1 MFKKLTPRVKTLLL
15 NALRSGD
22 YKQTIA
28 RMRVTRRSGPNFVDQ
43 YGMGHCCL
51 GVLTE
56 CAVKDGLISKFTV
69 NNRNQSPTQRIRQ
82 WAGLGDTEMNKLMT
96 LNDGT
101 PNPSKPMDVKERVNR
116 HNFLEIAEWI
126 EANL

>member
-1 MFKKLTPRVKTLLL
+1 MFNKMKPRVKTLLL
-15 NALRSGD
+15 KALRSGD

-28 RMRVTRRSGPNFVDQ
+28 RMRVTKRSGQNFIDQ
-43 YGMGHCCL
+43 HGEGHCCL

-56 CAVKDGLISKFTV
+56 IAKQEGEIPIFKV
-69 NNRNQSPTQRIRQ
+69 NNRNQSPTHRVRH
-82 WAGLGDTEMNKLMT
+82 WAGLGDVEMNKLMT

-101 PNPSKPMDVKERVNR
+101 ANHHKPMDVKERLNR
-116 HNFLEIAEWI
+116 HNFEEIAEWI